1 MAKRAFSLSRVYR
14 LPEPEPVVG
23 SVISGRNH
31 SFDALVATKECV
43 IGIPT
48 VELAKQVVGIGNCSG
63 KKIDKFRKFRLTTL
77 AASEVAAP
85 LIAECYANL
94 ECRVADS
101 RMVNK
106 YNFFVL
112 EVVKAWIDPAI
123 KAPRTIHHQ
132 GNGVFFAAGDTIK
145 LRSRMK

>member
-1 MAKRAFSLSRVYR
+1 ML
-14 LPEPEPVVG
+14 
-23 SVISGRNH
+23 
-31 SFDALVATKECV
+31 
-43 IGIPT
+43 
-48 VELAKQVVGIGNCSG
+48 G
-63 KKIDKFRKFRLTTL
+63 KKVDKFRKFRLTTL

-85 LIAECYANL
+85 LIAQCCANL

-112 EVVKAWIDPAI
+112 EVVKAWIDSAI

-132 GNGVFFAAGDTIK
+132 GNGVFFVAGDTIK